1 MVKRP
6 SLKKLQAEC
15 DKFNA
20 AVSVG
25 SKVLV
30 QLDNHDEPME
40 TTTRSAAEVLSGH
53 SAVVWLNGVRGCY
66 HLSCVKPVTTVEDQ
80 SK

>member
-1 MVKRP
+1 MIKRP

-15 DKFNA
+15 DRFNA
-20 AVSVG
+20 AVPVG

-53 SAVVWLNGVRGCY
+53 SAVVWLDGVRGCY
-66 HLSCVKPVTTVEDQ
+66 LLSRIKPVASSAEV
-80 SK
+80 SS